1 MIFVLYLKYAL
12 TTINKLFKVKST
24 NDNDVNVFVEAKMPY
39 SKRLG
44 EEKDEERRGSIAG
57 EKKGRVERML
67 AVLLGV
73 Q

>member
-12 TTINKLFKVKST
+12 TNINKLFKVKST